1 MSYYDN
7 VNTTVL
13 DLIDENAKRICELGC
28 GGGALALA
36 IREKLPH
43 HVYYAGIELMK
54 DALERAKPTLD
65 VAIQCDLNTEADWS
79 KSERLSVLE
88 AESFDHVICGDVLE
102 HLYDPQ
108 AVLQQACSRLSPN
121 GKVVAC
127 IPNVQHWSVW
137 VQLAVGS
144 WPRQDSGLFDR
155 THIRW
160 FTLHDMVNLMQQV
173 GLVVETITPRVFQSE
188 LGQDIME
195 YMEPLARHLGVDSD
209 QLIQRGLP
217 LQYVLVSRKPA

>member
-13 DLIDENAKRICELGC
+13 DLIDPNAKRICELGC

-36 IREKLPH
+36 VREKLPH
-43 HVYYAGIELMK
+43 PVHYAGIELME
-54 DALERAKPTLD
+54 DALERAKPALD
-65 VAIQCDLNTEADWS
+65 VAIQCDLNKEPDWS
-79 KSERLSVLE
+79 ISERLSVLQGV
-88 AESFDHVICGDVLE
+88 SFDHIICGDVLE

-108 AVLQQACSRLSPN
+108 AVLRQACSRLAPN
-121 GKVVAC
+121 GSVVAC

-137 VQLAVGS
+137 VQLAIGS
-144 WPRQDSGLFDR
+144 WPMQDSGLFDR

-160 FTLHDMVNLMQQV
+160 FTLHDMVELMKQA
-173 GLVVETITPRVFQSE
+173 GLVVETIVPRIFQKE
-188 LGQDIME
+188 QGEDIME
-195 YMEPLARHLGVDSD
+195 YLEPLARHLGADPD

-217 LQYVLVSRKPA
+217 LQYVLVARKPV

>member
-13 DLIDENAKRICELGC
+13 DLIGPDAARICELGC
-28 GGGALALA
+28 GGGALAQA
-36 IREKLPH
+36 IRAKLPH
-43 HVYYAGIELMK
+43 AVQYAGIELMP
-54 DALERAKPTLD
+54 DALDRARPVLD
-65 VAIQCDLNTEADWS
+65 IAIQCDLNAESDWS
-79 KSERLSVLE
+79 SSPVLSQLP
-88 AESFDHVICGDVLE
+88 AATFDHLICGDVLE

-108 AVLQQACSRLSPN
+108 AVLQQACTRLAPG

-137 VQLAVGS
+137 VQLAIGS

-160 FTLHDMVNLMQQV
+160 FTLNDMVMLMQGA
-173 GLVVETITPRVFQSE
+173 GLVVETVVPRVFQPE
-188 LGQDIME
+188 QGQDIME
-195 YMEPLARHLGVDSD
+195 YMEPLARHLGVDAD

>member
-7 VNTTVL
+7 VNTTIL
-13 DLIDENAKRICELGC
+13 DLVGTDAQRICELGC
-28 GGGALALA
+28 GGGALAHA

-43 HVYYAGIELMK
+43 PVHYAGIELMA
-54 DALERAKPTLD
+54 DALARAQPVLD
-65 VAIQCDLNTEADWS
+65 VAIQCDLNAETDWS
-79 KSERLSVLE
+79 SSQALSPL
-88 AESFDHVICGDVLE
+88 APESYDHIICGDVLE

-108 AVLQQACSRLSPN
+108 AVLRQACTRLAPN

-137 VQLAVGS
+137 VQLAMGS
-144 WPRQDSGLFDR
+144 WPQQDSGLFDR

-160 FTLHDMVNLMQQV
+160 FALNDMILLMQQA
-173 GLVVETITPRVFQSE
+173 GLVVEAIAPRVFQQE
-188 LGQDIME
+188 QGEDIME
-195 YMEPLARHLGVDSD
+195 YFEPLARRLGVDPD

>member
-13 DLIDENAKRICELGC
+13 DLIDPSAKRICELGC

-36 IREKLPH
+36 IRGKLPH
-43 HVYYAGIELMK
+43 SIHYAGIELME
-54 DALERAKPTLD
+54 DALERAKPALD
-65 VAIQCDLNTEADWS
+65 VAIQCDLNQEPDWS
-79 KSERLSVLE
+79 TSERLSGLQ
-88 AESFDHVICGDVLE
+88 AGGFDHIICGDVLE

-108 AVLQQACSRLSPN
+108 AVLQQACSRLAPN
-121 GKVVAC
+121 GSVVAC

-160 FTLHDMVNLMQQV
+160 FTLHDMVELMQQA
-173 GLVVETITPRVFQSE
+173 GLVVETIVPRIFQKE
-188 LGQDIME
+188 QGEDIME
-195 YMEPLARHLGVDSD
+195 YLEPLARHLGADPD

-217 LQYVLVSRKPA
+217 LQYVLVARKPT